1 MWAATYLSK
10 CLFRY
15 YRIDEFFFRINSV
28 SENRYFNNS
37 KGLFDWLL
45 TNNLSSLIMFS
56 ILQQHAIL
64 HHSNSNRY
72 VRKSP
77 MAVTP
82 DQFQ

>member
-1 MWAATYLSK
+1 MRAVKCGLLLTCLNVYLDTIVS
-10 CLFRY
+10 
-15 YRIDEFFFRINSV
+15 ISFFRINSV

-64 HHSNSNRY
+64 HHSNSDR
-72 VRKSP
+72 
-77 MAVTP
+77 
-82 DQFQ
+82 